1 MLLIFI
7 ANMHGLKYKDII
19 TITNAFQIFLEEFNR
34 KPSKIWVDNSS
45 EIYNRSMKSWLEQ
58 NDIEWYSTH
67 RGEKSV
73 FA

>member
-1 MLLIFI
+1 
-7 ANMHGLKYKDII
+7 MHELKYKDII
-19 TITNAFQIFLEEFNR
+19 TITNAFQIVLEEFNR

-67 RGEKSV
+67 LGEKAV